1 MPHTRRNAF
10 IAAQLVFAAAIVW
23 YAFRALSG
31 QWDEAAARL
40 ASLDV
45 GWALVAIATIIVL
58 LTYVLLIDTWR
69 RTLAAWSAALP
80 FGAAAR
86 IWFVSNLGKYI
97 PGKIWSIAAMG
108 VMARENAVSPVAAAG
123 SSILIQLVT
132 IASGIGV
139 VLVTGARAI
148 EQPVLA
154 VVVASVVLAS
164 IAATPVILPAVVRW
178 AAGMVGREVVVPSL
192 PARIVWEAFF
202 RATLSWVAYG
212 IAFQLFV
219 RAVLG
224 EAAGAVTS
232 YIAVYAASYIIGFL
246 ALFAPGGAV
255 VRESAMVAGML
266 RLGLAVE
273 ADALAVAIASRLW
286 LTVVELLPGLAYLA
300 IGRRVSSSTPGR

>member
-1 MPHTRRNAF
+1 LPHTRRNAF

-178 AAGMVGREVVVPSL
+178 AAGMVGREVVVPPL

>member
-1 MPHTRRNAF
+1 MSRTRRNAF
-10 IAAQLVFAAAIVW
+10 VAAQLIFAAAIIW

-31 QWDEAAARL
+31 QWEAAAARL
-40 ASLDV
+40 AALDV
-45 GWALVAIATIIVL
+45 DWLLVAIATLIVL

-69 RTLAAWSAALP
+69 RILIAWRAFIP

-108 VMARENAVSPVAAAG
+108 VMAREHSVSPVTAAG
-123 SSILIQLVT
+123 SSILVQLVT

-148 EQPVLA
+148 EQPILA
-154 VVVASVVLAS
+154 FVVASVIIAS
-164 IAATPVILPAVVRW
+164 MAATPLILPAVVRW
-178 AAGMVGREVVVPSL
+178 AAGMVGREVVVPPL
-192 PARIVWEAFF
+192 PARAVWVAFF

-212 IAFQLFV
+212 VAFQLFV
-219 RAVLG
+219 RGVLG
-224 EAAGAVTS
+224 ETAGGVTS
-232 YIAVYAASYIIGFL
+232 YIAVYAASYIIGLL

-286 LTVVELLPGLAYLA
+286 LTVVELLPALAYLA
-300 IGRRVSSSTPGR
+300 IGRRVSSSTPNR

>member
-178 AAGMVGREVVVPSL
+178 AAGMVGREVVVPPL